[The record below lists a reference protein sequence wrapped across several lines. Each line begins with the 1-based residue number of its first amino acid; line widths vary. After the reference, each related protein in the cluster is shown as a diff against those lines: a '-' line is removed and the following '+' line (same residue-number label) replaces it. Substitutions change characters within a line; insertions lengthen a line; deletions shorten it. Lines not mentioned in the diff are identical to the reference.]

1 MKSIAII
8 PVRAGST
15 RVKKKNFLDFYGK
28 PLFVYTYEHA
38 KNSNLFEKIVISTES
53 KEVLD
58 ICEKYDIEVE
68 YTRPEKLA
76 DGSISLDDVCLD
88 VLSFYKEKGLVFDH
102 MCLLWATAP
111 MRDDNDIKNAFALLT
126 SDHIANAVI
135 AVTKYYFSPYCAVT
149 SNSDGTMNPVMP
161 EQFWLGSH
169 AWPETLVDC
178 GSMSWVNVNVFEKEK
193 SWMPTNSKP
202 YIMPR
207 YKCVDL
213 DTEEDLELLRMYFE
227 KYCLK

>member
-1 MKSIAII
+1 MKNIAII

-15 RVKKKNFLDFYGK
+15 RVKKKNFLNFYGK

-38 KNSNLFEKIVISTES
+38 KKSNLFEKIVISTES
-53 KEVLD
+53 EEVLD
-58 ICEKYDIEVE
+58 ICKQYNIEVE
-68 YTRPEKLA
+68 YKRPDVLA
-76 DGSISLDDVCLD
+76 DGNISLDDVCLD
-88 VLSFYKEKGLVFDH
+88 VLRYYEEKDLEFNH

-126 SDHIANAVI
+126 SDPIANAVI

-149 SNSDGTMNPVMP
+149 SKEDGTLNPILP

-178 GSMSWVNVNVFEKEK
+178 GSMSWVNVEVFKSEK
-193 SWMPTNSKP
+193 SWMPTKSKP

-207 YKCVDL
+207 YKSVDL
-213 DTEEDLELLRMYFE
+213 DTEEDLELLGLYFE
-227 KYCLK
+227 KYYAK

>member
-1 MKSIAII
+1 MKNIAII
-8 PVRAGST
+8 PVRSGST
-15 RVKKKNFLDFYGK
+15 RVKKKNFIDFFGK
-28 PLFVYTYEHA
+28 PMFVYTYEHA
-38 KNSNLFEKIVISTES
+38 LKSGLFEKIVVSTES
-53 KEVLD
+53 NEVVE
-58 ICEKYDIEVE
+58 ICKQYSIDTE
-68 YTRPEKLA
+68 YIRPDTLS

-88 VLSFYKEKGLVFDH
+88 VLKFYEDKGLSFDN

-111 MRDDNDIKNAFALLT
+111 MRDDKDIENAFALLT

-135 AVTKYYFSPYCAVT
+135 AVTKYYFSPYCAVVL
-149 SNSDGTMNPVMP
+149 NSDGTMKPVLP
-161 EQFWLGSH
+161 NEFWLGSH

-178 GSMSWVNVNVFEKEK
+178 GSMSWVRVDVFKKEK
-193 SWMPTNSKP
+193 SWMPSNSKP

-227 KYCLK
+227 KYYK